1 MENVHWRL
9 RKVGPDE
16 WAGEVIFGS
25 AEHGM
30 QLKTVATG
38 PTKAKALVK
47 AAGLAEQVA
56 NNPVVSALLPP
67 QATLALKAATII
79 GKSAAAG
86 KAAEALSKYTGP
98 GVKRLMKALF

>member
-1 MENVHWRL
+1 MENISWRL

-16 WAGEVIFGS
+16 WMGEVIFGS
-25 AEHGM
+25 APHGM
-30 QLKTVATG
+30 ALRAAATG

-56 NNPVVSALLPP
+56 SNPVVSALLPP
-67 QATLALKAATII
+67 QAKLALQAATII

-86 KAAEALSKYTGP
+86 KAADALAKYTGP